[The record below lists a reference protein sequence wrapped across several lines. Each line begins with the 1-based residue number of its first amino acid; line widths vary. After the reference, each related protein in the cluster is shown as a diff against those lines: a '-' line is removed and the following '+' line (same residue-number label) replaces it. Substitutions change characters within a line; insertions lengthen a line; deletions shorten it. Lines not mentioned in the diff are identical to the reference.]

1 MVFLSSIHQH
11 WIVCCLTLGMALVPS
26 DVMRAQS
33 VARDSSSVSGE
44 SLSAPSD
51 SLSVRHDTTSTK
63 RDAHNHVFNVN
74 YTVTGGIIVAGGAA
88 GILTIS
94 ARSKP
99 NFDSSDLANVNP
111 NNVPSFDRW
120 SLHQNPALVPQFE
133 TYSTILQITMGALP
147 LALLFDS
154 SIREDGL
161 EIMMMGLEVNAVAII
176 IYTATPLGPL
186 FVTRYRPIVYYPT
199 AQYRNNYNKT
209 IYTNNTVDIAS
220 GQNKN
225 SFYSGHV
232 ASAAAAS
239 FFMASVYCDY
249 HPDASKWLVFGAA
262 AIPPLIMGYVRLM
275 ALDHFPSDVAVGYA
289 VGTLCGILIP
299 ALHHIGGDSLSM
311 GMYSSPTGTG
321 LTLRW
326 TPPETALN

>member
-1 MVFLSSIHQH
+1 M
-11 WIVCCLTLGMALVPS
+11 LGVALAPS
-26 DVMRAQS
+26 GVICAQS
-33 VARDSSSVSGE
+33 VVRDSSSV
-44 SLSAPSD
+44 ASD
-51 SLSVRHDTTSTK
+51 SLSVRHDTSQHDTASEQSSAQ
-63 RDAHNHVFNVN
+63 RNAHEHIFTMN
-74 YTVTGGIIVAGGAA
+74 YWVTCGIIVAGGVA
-88 GILTIS
+88 GILSIPS
-94 ARSKP
+94 RAKP

-147 LALLFDS
+147 LTLLFDS

-161 EIMMMGLEVNAVAII
+161 EIMMMGLEVNAVAIG
-176 IYTATPLGPL
+176 IYTASPLGPL

-199 AQYRNNYNKT
+199 AQYPNNYNKA
-209 IYTNNTVDIAS
+209 IYTTNTVDLAN
-220 GQNKN
+220 GNNKDA
-225 SFYSGHV
+225 FYSGHV

-262 AIPPLIMGYVRLM
+262 AVPPLIMGYVRLM

-289 VGTLCGILIP
+289 VGTLCGVLIP
-299 ALHHIGGDSLSM
+299 ALHHIGSNSLSM
-311 GMYSSPTGTG
+311 GMYSSPTSGAG

-326 TPPETALN
+326 TLPETALN